1 VDSFR
6 SGLVQAA
13 RRGEAFD
20 TATGLPEAQVREQ
33 ATVTWYEH
41 AIDYIDMKWPTLAG
55 KSRVSAVETL
65 TAVAP
70 ALLRNDPAAPDLA
83 TLRVALRRWAFN
95 PLHRDDAMPPDVR
108 AALSWI
114 RRASLPITA
123 LQDARTVRQVLDA
136 LARKLD
142 GTPASPDY
150 LGRRRR
156 VFYNT
161 LKYAVREHRLTENPL
176 DTTEWEPPETSIEEV
191 NPRVVAS
198 PEQVRQLLTAVSY
211 VGPRRG
217 GRLVAF
223 FACLYFA
230 MLRPSE
236 AVALRAD
243 DCHLPESGWGRL
255 ELSQTT
261 PSVGKQ
267 WTDTGAG
274 HERRGL
280 KNRPRRAIR
289 VVPIPPELVAIL
301 RQHTARYGL
310 APDGRL
316 FRSERGGLLYHSSY
330 HWVWHQ
336 ARTFGLTPAQVASPL
351 ARRPYDLR
359 HGGVSLR
366 LNAGV
371 PATQVAE
378 WAGHS
383 VEVLLTIY
391 AKCIHGRD
399 QVWFAYIDR
408 ALGPDDQE

>member
-1 VDSFR
+1 
-6 SGLVQAA
+6 
-13 RRGEAFD
+13 
-20 TATGLPEAQVREQ
+20 
-33 ATVTWYEH
+33 
-41 AIDYIDMKWPTLAG
+41 M
-55 KSRVSAVETL
+55 
-65 TAVAP
+65 
-70 ALLRNDPAAPDLA
+70 
-83 TLRVALRRWAFN
+83 
-95 PLHRDDAMPPDVR
+95 
-108 AALSWI
+108 
-114 RRASLPITA
+114 PITS
-123 LQDARTVRQVLDA
+123 LEDARTVRQVLDV
-136 LARKLD
+136 LAHKLD
-142 GTPASPDY
+142 GTFASPDY

-156 VFYNT
+156 VFYNV

-176 DTTEWEPPETSIEEV
+176 AATEWEPPEVSTEEI

-255 ELSQTT
+255 ELNQTT

-267 WTDTGAG
+267 WTDSGAG
-274 HERRGL
+274 HEQRGL
-280 KNRPRRAIR
+280 KNRPRRAVR

-301 RQHTARYGL
+301 RQHIARYGL

-316 FRSERGGLLYHSSY
+316 FRSERGGVMYHSSY

-336 ARTFGLTPAQVASPL
+336 ARTLGLTPAQAASPL

-399 QVWFAYIDR
+399 QVWFSYIDR
-408 ALGPDDQE
+408 ALRSDDHGQSHDP